1 MSKIFFMKFFTE
13 FLSWIIDCLFPKNEL
28 VQKIEMMATRDLLE
42 TNQASFFPTCS
53 HNGNGLQEQCL
64 TVFEYKNPLIRQAI
78 WEMKYRGNQKIIHLF
93 AEALSDFIVE
103 EIAEEWLFNQKDK
116 ILLIPIPLSNKR
128 KLLRGF
134 NQMELFCSALLTYLP
149 KNTFILETNAL
160 KKVRHT
166 ISQTKTRNRK
176 ERLTNLTGAFEVT
189 SNELVK
195 GRMIILIDDVFT
207 TGGTMKNASTALRK
221 ASAKRIFPVA
231 IAH

>member
-1 MSKIFFMKFFTE
+1 MKFFTE
-13 FLSWIIDCLFPKNEL
+13 FLSWIIDCLFPKSEL
-28 VQKIEMMATRDLLE
+28 VQKIEMMTAKELLE
-42 TNQASFFPTCS
+42 DGQRLFLETVPVMTT
-53 HNGNGLQEQCL
+53 GRKEQPL
-64 TVFEYKNPLIRQAI
+64 IIFQYRDPLIRQAI

-93 AEALSDFIVE
+93 AEGMADFIIE
-103 EIAEEWLFNQKDK
+103 EIAEEWLFNQKEP

-149 KNTFILETNAL
+149 KNTFIIETNAL

-176 ERLTNLTGAFEVT
+176 ERLRNLTNAFEVAHKE
-189 SNELVK
+189 SVK
-195 GRMIILIDDVFT
+195 GKIIVLIDDVFT
-207 TGGTMKNASTALRK
+207 TGSTMKNASTALRK